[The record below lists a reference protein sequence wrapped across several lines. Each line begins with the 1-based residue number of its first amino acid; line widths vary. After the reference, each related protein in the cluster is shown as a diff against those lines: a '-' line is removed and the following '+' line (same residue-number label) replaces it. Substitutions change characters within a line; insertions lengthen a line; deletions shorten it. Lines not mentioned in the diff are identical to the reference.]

1 MTELKPCPL
10 QQTEIW
16 VPVIGYDHRYAVSNY
31 GRVAGEKGLL
41 KPYDNGYGY
50 LIVEFRRD
58 GKRKHLRVHRL
69 VAEAFI
75 PNPDNLPM
83 VNHKDEDK
91 TNNFLEN
98 LEWCTASY
106 NRTYGKAIEKHARK
120 LRGKTHTEEHKQ
132 KISESLRRRYGERRT
147 DNG

>member
-69 VAEAFI
+69 VAEAFV
-75 PNPDNLPM
+75 PNPNGLPE
-83 VNHKDEDK
+83 VNHMDEDK
-91 TNNFLEN
+91 HNNTAWN
-98 LEWCTASY
+98 LEWCTSGY
-106 NRTYGKAIEKHARK
+106 NK
-120 LRGKTHTEEHKQ
+120 
-132 KISESLRRRYGERRT
+132 RYGSGRKSRSEGMKKVWAERRHN
-147 DNG
+147 DA